1 MDNEY
6 VFVHSGLNPI
16 AGIRC
21 GNEKHNVCV
30 VTYADELTLLFT
42 DQQDINVTLQ
52 FIRTYEVAG
61 GAGLKIQKS
70 KAVAV
75 GSWGTSISGTNFSY
89 YQDIAILGFRFGQT
103 VDESHGL

>member
-1 MDNEY
+1 
-6 VFVHSGLNPI
+6 V
-16 AGIRC
+16 A
-21 GNEKHNVCV
+21 
-30 VTYADELTLLFT
+30 
-42 DQQDINVTLQ
+42 LQ

-75 GSWGTSISGTNFSY
+75 GSWDSSISGTKFSY
-89 YQDIAILGFRFGQT
+89 YQGIAILGFRFAQT